1 MTNPIDL
8 HPTSTL
14 SPDGNA
20 VATGARWY
28 GAYPAIV
35 TDIKDPDGQGRLK
48 IALPWALDATT
59 GRYDAWARLATLMAG
74 NNRGSWFIPDVGD
87 EVLVVFQGGEASFP
101 IVIGAMWNGKDNP
114 PDSMD
119 GGGKNL
125 HKVIRTRAGTT
136 ITLDD
141 SKGVEHFSVETPS
154 GRKLV
159 LSDGPESLLIK
170 DDNGNSIHMTSK
182 GVKIT
187 AGDKFEVECSKAVI
201 TAGDLTVNAGV
212 ATFAGKI
219 KADTDE
225 ADSYIGQT
233 YTNGSG
239 NIF

>member
-8 HPTSTL
+8 QPTSTL

-101 IVIGAMWNGKDNP
+101 IVIGAM
-114 PDSMD
+114 
-119 GGGKNL
+119 
-125 HKVIRTRAGTT
+125 
-136 ITLDD
+136 
-141 SKGVEHFSVETPS
+141 
-154 GRKLV
+154 
-159 LSDGPESLLIK
+159 
-170 DDNGNSIHMTSK
+170 
-182 GVKIT
+182 
-187 AGDKFEVECSKAVI
+187 
-201 TAGDLTVNAGV
+201 
-212 ATFAGKI
+212 
-219 KADTDE
+219 
-225 ADSYIGQT
+225 
-233 YTNGSG
+233 
-239 NIF
+239 